1 MKSKIPVSEIT
12 KRHPDM
18 LYCLTD
24 REYANL
30 ANEICDVLGSRL
42 GFMDD
47 KGLRNACV
55 SLALYFEDI
64 HSGTHQFDVFTRL
77 YGKMYGMY
85 LPFYDSKDASSP
97 NADIDAMKFVL
108 WLSIV
113 AERGGSILNPT
124 NAAIADM
131 AEDLLNYWNRRKHT
145 ISPNDELA
153 DHIFSEETQET
164 PYFIRSVMVWLQ
176 NRSYLGRWYSNAVME
191 ADHYG
196 VKNLFL
202 RVNQQQIRELTEDNS
217 VFEYRSW
224 PLSIPATKAYAEMI
238 RIDMDDPEDEV
249 AAEIE
254 KMEYAK
260 LGIYKISGIDN
271 ENIIVEDFRKR
282 RYNVLLDSFGED
294 IRRDAKICTHIFGS
308 FFSFRGE
315 WFTNGH
321 SLFLPMEDKQYAE
334 YCEKENNGYRA
345 FHDYQGQYE
354 ELVKRNGGKRL
365 FFFNNQ
371 KDVEKWL
378 STKIGIAQL
387 ASFPIAQFSMSEAFM
402 AFLHPNGQMLFV
414 GGAKCVKSPDNPY
427 YDKGEA
433 EEGAMTLC
441 LQPEGSHPDLVLY
454 LIEHDLVPDAML
466 KDMKGKE
473 HGRLLLQ
480 DNLDFMARCMRR
492 DVGSDKVVRRRHEI
506 SLTDENSN
514 DDSQKVNFD
523 TFVGILSKEKTVR
536 SKANK
541 AWRLVRCN
549 KTTTVIRDVDNR
561 RDFTM
566 PTINLYTAYI
576 EIDKEKIQVSTV
588 ARYVG
593 STNAPAASALLYNT
607 VGKGIHWNEFHK
619 SMDKLERLMKQ
630 SLKCYI

>member
-18 LYCLTD
+18 LYCPTD

-30 ANEICDVLGSRL
+30 ANEIYDMICKEFT
-42 GFMDD
+42 FMDD
-47 KGLRNACV
+47 KEIRKACV

-64 HSGTHQFDVFTRL
+64 HSGTHQFDAFTRL
-77 YGKMYGMY
+77 YRKMYGMY
-85 LPFYDSKDASSP
+85 LPFYDSRDASSSK
-97 NADIDAMKFVL
+97 ADIDAMKFVL
-108 WLSIV
+108 WLSLV

-131 AEDLLNYWNRRKHT
+131 AEDLFNYWNRRKHT
-145 ISPNDELA
+145 ISPNEELA
-153 DHIFSEETQET
+153 DHIFSEETQEN
-164 PYFIRSVMVWLQ
+164 PYFTRSVMVWLQ

-191 ADHYG
+191 DDHYG
-196 VKNLFL
+196 VKNIFAKANKLQL
-202 RVNQQQIRELTEDNS
+202 RELTEDCS

-224 PLSIPATKAYAEMI
+224 PLSIPTTKAYAEMI
-238 RIDMDDPEDEV
+238 RIDMDDQDDEV

-260 LGIYKISGIDN
+260 LGIYKILGIDN

-282 RYNVLLDSFGED
+282 RYNVLLDSFGND
-294 IRRDAKICTHIFGS
+294 IRKDAKRSTHIFGS
-308 FFSFRGE
+308 FFSFRGD
-315 WFTNGH
+315 WYSNGH
-321 SLFLPMEDKQYAE
+321 SLIFPMDDKQYAE
-334 YCEKENNGYRA
+334 YCEKENNEYSA
-345 FHDYQGQYE
+345 LHDYEGQYE
-354 ELVKRNGGKRL
+354 ELVERNGGKRL
-365 FFFNNQ
+365 FFFNSQ

-378 STKIGIAQL
+378 STKIGVKQL

-402 AFLHPNGQMLFV
+402 AFLHPNGQMLFT
-414 GGAKCVKSPDNPY
+414 GGAECVKSPNNPY

-433 EEGAMTLC
+433 EEGAMMLC
-441 LQPEGSHPDLVLY
+441 ILPKASHPDLVLY

-466 KDMKGKE
+466 NDMNGKE
-473 HGRLLLQ
+473 HGRQLLQ

-492 DVGSDKVVRRRHEI
+492 DVESDKVVRRRHEI
-506 SLTDENSN
+506 SFTDDNAKE
-514 DDSQKVNFD
+514 DSQKVNFD
-523 TFVGILSKEKTVR
+523 TFVGVLSNEKTVR

-566 PTINLYTAYI
+566 PTINLYKAYI

-588 ARYVG
+588 SRYVG
-593 STNAPAASALLYNT
+593 SNNAPAASALLYNT
-607 VGKGIHWNEFHK
+607 VGKGIHWNEFNK
-619 SMDKLERLMKQ
+619 SMDNLVRLMKQ
-630 SLKCYI
+630 SLK

>member
-153 DHIFSEETQET
+153 DHIFSEETQEN

-321 SLFLPMEDKQYAE
+321 SLFLPMEED
-334 YCEKENNGYRA
+334 R
-345 FHDYQGQYE
+345 
-354 ELVKRNGGKRL
+354 
-365 FFFNNQ
+365 
-371 KDVEKWL
+371 
-378 STKIGIAQL
+378 
-387 ASFPIAQFSMSEAFM
+387 
-402 AFLHPNGQMLFV
+402 
-414 GGAKCVKSPDNPY
+414 KS
-427 YDKGEA
+427 
-433 EEGAMTLC
+433 
-441 LQPEGSHPDLVLY
+441 
-454 LIEHDLVPDAML
+454 
-466 KDMKGKE
+466 
-473 HGRLLLQ
+473 
-480 DNLDFMARCMRR
+480 
-492 DVGSDKVVRRRHEI
+492 VV
-506 SLTDENSN
+506 
-514 DDSQKVNFD
+514 
-523 TFVGILSKEKTVR
+523 
-536 SKANK
+536 
-541 AWRLVRCN
+541 
-549 KTTTVIRDVDNR
+549 
-561 RDFTM
+561 
-566 PTINLYTAYI
+566 
-576 EIDKEKIQVSTV
+576 
-588 ARYVG
+588 
-593 STNAPAASALLYNT
+593 
-607 VGKGIHWNEFHK
+607 
-619 SMDKLERLMKQ
+619 
-630 SLKCYI
+630 

>member
-18 LYCLTD
+18 LYCPTD

-30 ANEICDVLGSRL
+30 ANEIYDVIGSRL

-64 HSGTHQFDVFTRL
+64 RSGTHLFDVFTRL

-85 LPFYDSKDASSP
+85 LPFYDSRDASSP
-97 NADIDAMKFVL
+97 KADIDAMKFVL
-108 WLSIV
+108 WLSLV

-124 NAAIADM
+124 NSAIADI
-131 AEDLLNYWNRRKHT
+131 AEGLFNYWNRRKHT
-145 ISPNDELA
+145 ISPNEELA
-153 DHIFSEETQET
+153 DHIFSEETQEN
-164 PYFIRSVMVWLQ
+164 PYLIRSAMVWLQ
-176 NRSYLGRWYSNAVME
+176 NRSYLGHWYSNAVME
-191 ADHYG
+191 DDHYG
-196 VKNLFL
+196 VKNMFAKA
-202 RVNQQQIRELTEDNS
+202 NKQQLRELTEDCS

-224 PLSIPATKAYAEMI
+224 PLSIPATTAYAEMI
-238 RIDMDDPEDEV
+238 RIDMDDPEDEI

-260 LGIYKISGIDN
+260 PGIYKILDIDK
-271 ENIIVEDFRKR
+271 ERLIVEDFMRR
-282 RYNVLLDSFGED
+282 RYNVLLDSFGND
-294 IRRDAKICTHIFGS
+294 IRRDAKRSTHIFGS
-308 FFSFRGE
+308 FFSFRGD
-315 WFTNGH
+315 WYPNGH
-321 SLFLPMEDKQYAE
+321 SLFFPMDDKQYAE
-334 YCEKENNGYRA
+334 YCEKENNEYSV

-354 ELVKRNGGKRL
+354 EIVKRNGGKRL

-378 STKIGIAQL
+378 STKIGVKQL

-402 AFLHPNGQMLFV
+402 AFLHPNGQMLFT
-414 GGAKCVKSPDNPY
+414 GGAECVKSPDNPY
-427 YDKGEA
+427 YDKGKA

-441 LQPEGSHPDLVLY
+441 LMPECSHPDLVLY

-466 KDMKGKE
+466 SDMNGKE

-492 DVGSDKVVRRRHEI
+492 DVKSDKVVRRRHET
-506 SLTDENSN
+506 SSTDDSAN
-514 DDSQKVNFD
+514 DDCQKVNFE
-523 TFVGILSKEKTVR
+523 TFVGILSKEKNVR

-541 AWRLVRCN
+541 AWRLIRCN
-549 KTTTVIRDVDNR
+549 RTTTVIRDVDNR
-561 RDFTM
+561 RDFSM
-566 PTINLYTAYI
+566 PTRNLYTAYV
-576 EIDKEKIQVSTV
+576 EIAKEDIKVSTV
-588 ARYVG
+588 SQYVG
-593 STNAPAASALLYNT
+593 IINAPASSALLYNT
-607 VGKGIHWNEFHK
+607 VGKGKQWNELHK
-619 SMDKLERLMKQ
+619 SMEKLMRLLE
-630 SLKCYI
+630 S